1 MILLHWWESE
11 GEVSHDSGGVFVEL
25 EHQTAEVGHIHL
37 PGVLVL
43 LYVPGA
49 HELREIQVRYKVG
62 ISPRYTLSML
72 RSALAEDTGQSSSAL
87 LF

>member
-25 EHQTAEVGHIHL
+25 EHEAAEVGHIHL

-43 LYVPGA
+43 LYVPGT
-49 HELREIQVRYKVG
+49 HELREIQVRYKV
-62 ISPRYTLSML
+62 R
-72 RSALAEDTGQSSSAL
+72 
-87 LF
+87 